1 MIRYIEKRVED
12 RELHK
17 APVLVQE
24 INDIYI
30 YSARMVNCSEKGVY
44 LETDTALKVG
54 TDIIIGIEDSTFIS
68 PAASP
73 DSPKFY
79 HVKIMWQ
86 KNIVN
91 GFFKFGYG
99 AKFVYFDDK
108 QSAAEPNSIIGTDY
122 RKHPRKLYSK
132 PVIFRSMNQY
142 YKGLI
147 SNISRGGAFIEA
159 QGKFKAGQRI
169 KIVIPGAKFDKGIML
184 KGEILHFNKAGVGI
198 IFKGIFKKQRKTKS
212 SQN

>member
-108 QSAAEPNSIIGTDY
+108 QSAAEPNSNIGTDY

-132 PVIFRSMNQY
+132 PVIFRSMNQSCQ
-142 YKGLI
+142 GLI
-147 SNISRGGAFIEA
+147 SNISRGGAFIETR
-159 QGKFKAGQRI
+159 GKFKAGQII
-169 KIVIPGAKFDKGIML
+169 KLLIPGPKVDEGLKL
-184 KGEILHFNKAGVGI
+184 KGEVLHLNQSGVGI
-198 IFKGIFKKQRKTKS
+198 IFKSIIK
-212 SQN
+212 